1 MKKMKNDTDLLEE
14 YDFSKGIR
22 GKYSKRFKSG
32 SNVVVID
39 PDVAKYFPDHDS
51 VNSSLRSI
59 VTIIKQHQ
67 PRKSVARRAAVASR

>member
-1 MKKMKNDTDLLEE
+1 MKKMKNDTEQLDE

-32 SNVVVID
+32 SNVIVID

-51 VNSSLRSI
+51 VNSSLRSLL
-59 VTIIKQHQ
+59 TIIKQHQ
-67 PRKSVARRAAVASR
+67 FKKSATSRTSVVS